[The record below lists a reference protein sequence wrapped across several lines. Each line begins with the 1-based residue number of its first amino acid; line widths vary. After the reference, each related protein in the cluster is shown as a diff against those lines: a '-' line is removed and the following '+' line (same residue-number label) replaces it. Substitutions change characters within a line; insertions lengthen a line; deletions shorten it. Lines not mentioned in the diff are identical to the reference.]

1 MKKSLI
7 VAATFAA
14 ITLGAANLANAGVAG
29 TSLAGIGNHADTQI
43 TDQVA
48 YRIIGGIS
56 IGGTGIMA
64 RIGFASGVITAS
76 TAIGANLAP

>member
-14 ITLGAANLANAGVAG
+14 ITLGATNVANAGVAG

-43 TDQVA
+43 TDQVD
-48 YRIIGGIS
+48 YRNNW
-56 IGGTGIMA
+56 
-64 RIGFASGVITAS
+64 RQRHWRHRHHRKNWVCKWRHHRKYCYWR
-76 TAIGANLAP
+76 